1 MFGNFTSNNLRRKK
15 IITTTTTTTTTT
27 KKQVKR
33 VELAVANGKYALV
46 KKLGDGAFGEVFLGT
61 DVEKGEKIA
70 VKLEAKATKHPQL
83 INEARRLKRL
93 NMSNRAIGIP
103 RMRWYGTEGNY
114 NIMVMDLLGP
124 TLEDLFNKCN
134 RKFSLKTIL
143 MLADQMLK
151 RLEFIHS
158 KNFIHRDIKPENFLM
173 GAGKNSHIVYL
184 IDFGLAKQYRDSKGH
199 HIPYK
204 DNKRLTGTPR
214 YASINNHKGIE
225 QSRRDDLESLG
236 YVLMYFNLGK
246 LPWSGL
252 KAKTKSEKYRKICD
266 VKVQTGIN
274 RLCEGFPSEFATY
287 LHYCKSLG
295 FEETP
300 DYKYCR
306 QIFRDLFMKKGYQY
320 DFVYDWD
327 LKK

>member
-1 MFGNFTSNNLRRKK
+1 
-15 IITTTTTTTTTT
+15 
-27 KKQVKR
+27 VKR

-61 DVEKGEKIA
+61 DVETGEKIA
-70 VKLEAKATKHPQL
+70 VKLEAKATRHPQL

-93 NMSNRAIGIP
+93 NMSNKAIGIP

-199 HIPYK
+199 HISYK

-214 YASINNHKGIE
+214 YASINNHKGIGKKNFFLTKIVE

-266 VKVQTGIN
+266 VKVQTGVN
-274 RLCEGFPSEFATY
+274 RLCEGFPSM
-287 LHYCKSLG
+287 C
-295 FEETP
+295 
-300 DYKYCR
+300 
-306 QIFRDLFMKKGYQY
+306 
-320 DFVYDWD
+320 
-327 LKK
+327 